1 MMLYFDCMQIQTTI
15 AGIPIGDT
23 HPVRLMGVINLSPES
38 FYEGS
43 VFLKAEEVL
52 AKAKEMIDQ
61 GCDIIDIGGRSTA
74 PGVAPI
80 SVSIEK
86 ERVLPVLKALLE
98 ATTIPIS
105 VDTQYAVV
113 AEEALKLGCQI
124 INDVSGLNADPQMVS
139 LLGEYDCPI
148 IIMATQKVPGDCL
161 TMPEINE
168 ALSKSIKNAST
179 HGINPNRIIVD
190 PGIGKW
196 ISTKLPQYNLEII
209 NQLQKL
215 RKLGKP
221 ILVGISRKSFIG
233 EILQKPQPADRLTG
247 SLAAT
252 AIAVYNGAH
261 LVRTHDVGMT
271 RDIIRIAESL
281 RTALTRKER

>member
-1 MMLYFDCMQIQTTI
+1 MQIKTSI

-43 VFLKAEEVL
+43 VFLKIEEVI
-52 AKAKEMIDQ
+52 AKAREMIDQ
-61 GCDIIDIGGRSTA
+61 GCDIIDVGGRSTA
-74 PGVAPI
+74 LGVESI
-80 SVSIEK
+80 SISTEK
-86 ERVLPVLKALLE
+86 ERVLPVLKALLNVI
-98 ATTIPIS
+98 TKPIS
-105 VDTQYAVV
+105 VDTQYAAV
-113 AEEALKLGCQI
+113 AGEALKLGCHI
-124 INDVSGLNADPQMVS
+124 INDVSGLNADPEMSS

-148 IIMATQKVPGDCL
+148 IIMATKKVPGDCL
-161 TMPEINE
+161 TMPEIIE
-168 ALSKSIKNAST
+168 ALSKSVMNAT
-179 HGINPNRIIVD
+179 KHGIDPHKIVVD

-196 ISTKLPQYNLEII
+196 ISTKLPQYNLKII

-221 ILVGISRKSFIG
+221 ILVGVSRKSFIG
-233 EILQKPQPADRLTG
+233 EILQKPQPKDRLSG

-261 LVRTHDVGMT
+261 IIRTHDVGMT
-271 RDIIRIAESL
+271 RDIIKISESL
-281 RTALTRKER
+281 RNALINTEE